1 MRHISIKWRM
11 TIWFTV
17 VMVAIAALV
26 LVFVMLMNRNSVTR
40 PPEAELVYMVQ
51 RNADDVEFDHG
62 GWDFSDVELYGHGV
76 YTEIFDENGQRLAG
90 TAPASVTDTADFE
103 HCRLHTVT
111 GSDGGTYYVYDQRL
125 TIGSGGL
132 WLRALSTAPPAAASW
147 RSSCRWPGRCCR
159 DWCWC
164 RHWAA
169 GSSPSC
175 PSGRWKRSSTRPPPS
190 PTVGICPGAS
200 ACPGAG
206 VRYTGWPPPLT
217 ICSTGWSDRS
227 TRRPSSPPMPVTAP
241 HAGHGDPGGVRN
253 AGAGPAVPG
262 GI

>member
-103 HCRLHTVT
+103 HCRMHTVT

-132 WLRALSTAPPAAASW
+132 WLRGTIDSAARGSVMEVIVPLAWALLPGLVLVSALGGWLISSLSFRPLEKVIDAASSISDGGDLSRRIGLPRGRSEIHRLAAAFDDMFDRLE
-147 RSSCRWPGRCCR
+147 RSFPAR
-159 DWCWC
+159 
-164 RHWAA
+164 
-169 GSSPSC
+169 
-175 PSGRWKRSSTRPPPS
+175 RSR
-190 PTVGICPGAS
+190 
-200 ACPGAG
+200 
-206 VRYTGWPPPLT
+206 
-217 ICSTGWSDRS
+217 
-227 TRRPSSPPMPVTAP
+227 
-241 HAGHGDPGGVRN
+241 
-253 AGAGPAVPG
+253 
-262 GI
+262 

>member
-111 GSDGGTYYVYDQRL
+111 GSD
-125 TIGSGGL
+125 
-132 WLRALSTAPPAAASW
+132 AFNAP
-147 RSSCRWPGRCCR
+147 
-159 DWCWC
+159 
-164 RHWAA
+164 
-169 GSSPSC
+169 SPSM
-175 PSGRWKRSSTRPPPS
+175 
-190 PTVGICPGAS
+190 
-200 ACPGAG
+200 
-206 VRYTGWPPPLT
+206 PL
-217 ICSTGWSDRS
+217 
-227 TRRPSSPPMPVTAP
+227 
-241 HAGHGDPGGVRN
+241 
-253 AGAGPAVPG
+253 
-262 GI
+262 